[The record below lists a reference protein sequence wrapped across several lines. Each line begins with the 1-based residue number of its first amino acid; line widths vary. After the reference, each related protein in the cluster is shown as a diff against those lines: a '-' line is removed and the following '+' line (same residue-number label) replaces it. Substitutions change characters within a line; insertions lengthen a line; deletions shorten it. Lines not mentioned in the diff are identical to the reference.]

1 MLILTIAVSAILFV
15 LFILEAFFFC
25 DKYAGW
31 WFGQWSKDYKN
42 YDLKKFKVIREVTVG
57 IVFILSFLMG
67 FCEFKLYISTSSFTI
82 VRL

>member
-1 MLILTIAVSAILFV
+1 M
-15 LFILEAFFFC
+15 
-25 DKYAGW
+25 

-42 YDLKKFKVIREVTVG
+42 YDLKKFKVIRAVTVG

-82 VRL
+82 VRKKGNKQNGQLLFTTRIDNS